1 MKWFPRILAVGLV
14 SVLVAIGCS
23 RPPTPEEI
31 SAQEQVEV
39 GKVKIA
45 ETSAMLDELIIPKL
59 KLTDLSPFEALSL
72 IHQTAISVDAQKR
85 EVMNPEEWKKSWEK
99 SPSVR
104 QLRFYV
110 NYGTIPFTD
119 SPLSNMTLSTEL
131 TDASL
136 RSALDTL
143 AGIIGLQVEVQAGGV
158 LFHEKN

>member
-59 KLTDLSPFEALSL
+59 KITDLSPF
-72 IHQTAISVDAQKR
+72 
-85 EVMNPEEWKKSWEK
+85 
-99 SPSVR
+99 
-104 QLRFYV
+104 
-110 NYGTIPFTD
+110 
-119 SPLSNMTLSTEL
+119 
-131 TDASL
+131 
-136 RSALDTL
+136 
-143 AGIIGLQVEVQAGGV
+143 
-158 LFHEKN
+158 

>member
-119 SPLSNMTLSTEL
+119 FPLSNMTLSTEL